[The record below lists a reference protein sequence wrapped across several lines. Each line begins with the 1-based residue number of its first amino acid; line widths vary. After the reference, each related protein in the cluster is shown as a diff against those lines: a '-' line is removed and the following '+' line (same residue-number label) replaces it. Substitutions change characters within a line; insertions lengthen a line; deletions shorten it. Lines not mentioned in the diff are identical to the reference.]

1 MESIIIQYLDSRFP
15 DDFTFDKRDSRMISI
30 SYGGSP
36 VMWINPR
43 NGFIR
48 YDFEFLKDINSWFG
62 VKDYNFIRQLIT
74 KWLLGKCKVENINQF
89 VDYAINHSK

>member
-15 DDFTFDKRDSRMISI
+15 DDFTFYKRDSRMISI
-30 SYGGSP
+30 AYGGSP

-89 VDYAINHSK
+89 VNYSINHSK